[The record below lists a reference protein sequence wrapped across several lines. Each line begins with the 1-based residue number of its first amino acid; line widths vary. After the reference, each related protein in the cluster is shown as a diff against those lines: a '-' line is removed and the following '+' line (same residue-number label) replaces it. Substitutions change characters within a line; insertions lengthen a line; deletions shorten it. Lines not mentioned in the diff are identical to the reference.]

1 MYREEKK
8 RIECTKF
15 VLYQPCMEHSSHARQ
30 QRQKASGLVLL
41 GKDAP
46 DHLFAL
52 YQLII
57 KMITRPLYEW
67 ILSFWYVFTW
77 YLEMIVKSAALSSNQ
92 AVGVKK
98 SLRFEVQVLQTLNRA
113 LYEDFFIFVDLFL
126 MFVWRPW
133 IGQSVCSN
141 WSQVGKDKMVVV
153 HLWWN
158 IFMPVWVESFQIHTL
173 W

>member
-1 MYREEKK
+1 MTLSLNFCVFFKGGITLGHCGQSWRCSQHRSWQDCTGVIIKSRKCIERKMK

-15 VLYQPCMEHSSHARQ
+15 VLYQPCKGHSSHARQ

-52 YQLII
+52 YQSII
-57 KMITRPLYEW
+57 EMMTRSLYQW

-98 SLRFEVQVLQTLNRA
+98 SLRFEFQVLQTLNRA
-113 LYEDFFIFVDLFL
+113 LYEDFFF
-126 MFVWRPW
+126 
-133 IGQSVCSN
+133 
-141 WSQVGKDKMVVV
+141 
-153 HLWWN
+153 
-158 IFMPVWVESFQIHTL
+158 
-173 W
+173 

>member
-1 MYREEKK
+1 MYQV
-8 RIECTKF
+8 CT
-15 VLYQPCMEHSSHARQ
+15 LYQPCMEHSSHARQ

-46 DHLFAL
+46 DHLVAL
-52 YQLII
+52 YQLIKEI
-57 KMITRPLYEW
+57 MTRPLCQW
-67 ILSFWYVFTW
+67 IQGLWYVFTW

-98 SLRFEVQVLQTLNRA
+98 SLRFGVQVLLTLNRV
-113 LYEDFFIFVDLFL
+113 LYEDFILYLSSFFL

-133 IGQSVCSN
+133 IGKSVCSN
-141 WSQVGKDKMVVV
+141 GSQIGKDKMIIV

-158 IFMPVWVESFQIHTL
+158 VFMPVWVESFQIHTL
-173 W
+173 WYSTSRM

>member
-1 MYREEKK
+1 M
-8 RIECTKF
+8 
-15 VLYQPCMEHSSHARQ
+15 
-30 QRQKASGLVLL
+30 
-41 GKDAP
+41 
-46 DHLFAL
+46 
-52 YQLII
+52 
-57 KMITRPLYEW
+57 TRPLYEG

-98 SLRFEVQVLQTLNRA
+98 SLKFEVQVLQTLNRA

-158 IFMPVWVESFQIHTL
+158 VFMPVWVESFQIHTQIHL
-173 W
+173 ENVPSCWSFHSHAEPDALLDHANLVGFNLKCKM